1 LIKQAI
7 KNTNVLVIQPL
18 PGIGDTIW
26 HLPHLKAIADNTF
39 SQQIT
44 LLTKRRS
51 LARDLLAGTN
61 YIKEV
66 LYLSEAKNRHGGIFG
81 GWKLGSDLKPY
92 HFDETWILHGSTRY
106 GIAASYAGIKERFGY
121 GIGWQD
127 AFLTSPYSMS
137 RKDNLLG
144 TIEKAT
150 RCLELNGIPFYEQ
163 TPRLILTKEAIR
175 SAKSLLTKSHRRTI
189 GLAIGSSELS
199 KQWGPKKFISLI
211 RSIREKHDVQIV
223 LVGGPSDTNIA
234 NLIAKSFS
242 FSPWLKQALG
252 RPILE
257 AAAVTSLCEICV
269 GNDTGILNIAAATG
283 TISIGLF
290 GASNPQNRNP
300 FITAIVPSEIR
311 IKSGNGM
318 DMITPTEVLKSIHN
332 ITSFQ

>member
-1 LIKQAI
+1 MINHGI
-7 KNTNVLVIQPL
+7 KNTNVLVMQPL

-26 HLPHLKAIADNTF
+26 HLPHLKAIAANTP
-39 SQQIT
+39 SNQVT

-51 LARDLLAGTN
+51 LARDLLAGTK

-66 LYLSEAKNRHGGIFG
+66 LYLSETRNRHNGVFG
-81 GWKLGSDLKPY
+81 GWRLGNDLKPY

-106 GIAASYAGIKERFGY
+106 GVAASHAGIKERFGY

-137 RKDNLLG
+137 RTDKFLG

-150 RCLELNGIPFYEQ
+150 RCLELNGIPFYEKI
-163 TPRLILTKEAIR
+163 PRLILTEEAIR
-175 SAKSLLTKSHRRTI
+175 SAKILLKKNRTKTI
-189 GLAIGSSELS
+189 SFAIGSSEPS
-199 KQWGPKKFISLI
+199 KQWGSKKFISLI
-211 RSIREKHDVQIV
+211 RAIREKHDVQIV
-223 LVGGPSDTNIA
+223 LVGGPSDTIIA
-234 NLIAKSFS
+234 NLIAKSFD
-242 FSPWLKQALG
+242 FSTWLKQAIG

-283 TISIGLF
+283 TVSIGLF
-290 GASNPQNRNP
+290 GTSNPQNRNP

>member
-26 HLPHLKAIADNTF
+26 HLPHLKAIAANTF

-66 LYLSEAKNRHGGIFG
+66 LYLSEVKNRHKGIFG
-81 GWKLGSDLKPY
+81 GWRLGSDLKPY

-106 GIAASYAGIKERFGY
+106 GIAASHAGIKDRFGY
-121 GIGWQD
+121 GIGWQN
-127 AFLTSPYSMS
+127 AFLTSPYSFS
-137 RKDNLLG
+137 RGEKLLG

-150 RCLELNGIPFYEQ
+150 RCLELNGIPFYEK
-163 TPRLILTKEAIR
+163 TPCL
-175 SAKSLLTKSHRRTI
+175 LLTEKAIKSAEILLHKSHRKTI
-189 GLAIGSSELS
+189 GFAIGSSEPS
-199 KQWGPKKFISLI
+199 KQWGSKKFISLI
-211 RSIREKHDVQIV
+211 RAIRGKHDVQIV
-223 LVGGPSDTNIA
+223 LLGGPSDTDIA
-234 NLIAKSFS
+234 NLIARSFS
-242 FSPWLKQALG
+242 FSPWLKQAIG

-257 AAAVTSLCEICV
+257 AAAVTSLCEICI

-300 FITAIVPSEIR
+300 FISAIVPSEIR
-311 IKSGNGM
+311 IKSENGM
-318 DMITPTEVLKSIHN
+318 EMITPAEVLKLIHN
-332 ITSFQ
+332 ISSFQ